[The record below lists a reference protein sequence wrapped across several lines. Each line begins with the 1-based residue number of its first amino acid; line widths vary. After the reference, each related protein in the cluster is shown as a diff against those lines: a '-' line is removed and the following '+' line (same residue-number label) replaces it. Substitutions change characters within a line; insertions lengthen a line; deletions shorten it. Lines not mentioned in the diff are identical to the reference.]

1 MINRLLI
8 ISFLFLI
15 TGCKSKNA
23 IPRDV
28 LPQKKMQAVLFDM
41 MRADQF
47 LSDYV
52 LSKDSS
58 LKKDAESIKLY
69 QQVLAVNAVTKEK
82 FVRSFTF
89 YKAHPVLLKAI
100 MDSIVSAPEPQVV
113 IKPAAM
119 PNKDSL
125 KAAADSIKKIN
136 SIGKLKKPQALKPN

>member
-1 MINRLLI
+1 MINRLLL

-15 TGCKSKNA
+15 AGCKSKNA
-23 IPRDV
+23 VPHDV

-52 LSKDSS
+52 LNKDSS

-89 YKAHPVLLKAI
+89 YKMHPVLLKAI
-100 MDSIVSAPEPQVV
+100 MDSIVSAPEPLVV
-113 IKPAAM
+113 TKTVTK

-125 KAAADSIKKIN
+125 KAVADSIKKTD
-136 SIGKLKKPQALKPN
+136 SIGKLKKPRTLKPN